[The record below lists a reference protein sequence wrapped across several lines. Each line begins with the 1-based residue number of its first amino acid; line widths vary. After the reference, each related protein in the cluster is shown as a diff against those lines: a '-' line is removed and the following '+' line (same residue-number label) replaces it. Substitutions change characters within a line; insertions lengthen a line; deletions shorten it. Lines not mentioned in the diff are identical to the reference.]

1 MDYESVFQCL
11 VLLAVMMDDHLLK
24 QSITLQNCDYILV
37 SGSLLI
43 EKKCQKGKLQLLL
56 QLLSI
61 MHSFFLSVHQETGEK
76 VNFFFFCKSPKNI
89 LVHMIHWSIQLK
101 RTLLALKHQLLLF
114 LFTQIMITR
123 AYYWL
128 MKTYFRMVPCT
139 MLCYDLKSPYL
150 WLFWCSKHA
159 L

>member
-43 EKKCQKGKLQLLL
+43 EKKCQKGKLQLRCSFWASCTAFFY
-56 QLLSI
+56 QSI
-61 MHSFFLSVHQETGEK
+61 KKREK

-139 MLCYDLKSPYL
+139 ILCYDLKSPYL

-159 L
+159 W